1 MAATVQVYERT
12 GASGAPTNTD
22 ITSLNSR
29 YLLADSTS
37 ASTTATPLQIPA
49 ASTNNSYWKSHYLN
63 CTVTPA
69 GTIDT
74 IKLYTDGANSYG
86 TGVTE
91 TISTAAALAYVQA
104 TGSATSGTLL
114 SNVNYSGSGSTVNVF
129 TYTSGSPLS
138 ITGSITNP
146 SINKI
151 SDFWVEQMNVA
162 STASPG
168 VTPAETK
175 TISFNET

>member
-1 MAATVQVYERT
+1 MAATVQIYERT
-12 GASGAPTNTD
+12 TVTPTNTD
-22 ITSLNSR
+22 ITTTNSR

-37 ASTTATPLQIPA
+37 AATTSNPLQIPA
-49 ASTNNSYWKSHYLN
+49 SSTNNSYWKSRYLN

-74 IKLYTDGANSYG
+74 IKYYTDGANSYG

-91 TISTAAALAYVQA
+91 TVSTANALTYVVA

-114 SNVNYSGSGSTVNVF
+114 SNANYSGSGSTVNSF
-129 TYTSGSPLS
+129 TYTSGSALS
-138 ITGSITNP
+138 ITGSISNP
-146 SINKI
+146 STGKI

-162 STASPG
+162 STATPG
-168 VTPAETK
+168 ATPTETK
-175 TISFNET
+175 TISWNET

>member
-1 MAATVQVYERT
+1 MAATVQIYERT
-12 GASGAPTNTD
+12 GAGPTNTD
-22 ITSLNSR
+22 ITSANSR

-37 ASTTATPLQIPA
+37 ASTTGTPLQIPNA
-49 ASTNNSYWKSHYLN
+49 GTNYSYWKSRYLN

-74 IKLYTDGANSYG
+74 IKYYTDGANSYG

-91 TISTAAALAYVQA
+91 TISTASSLAYVQA
-104 TGSATSGTLL
+104 TGSATSGTQL
-114 SNVNYSGSGSTVNVF
+114 SNANYSGSGSTVNSF

-138 ITGSITNP
+138 VTGSISNP
-146 SINKI
+146 STGKI
-151 SDFWVEQMNVA
+151 SDIWVEQMGVTT
-162 STASPG
+162 TASPG

-175 TISFNET
+175 TVSFNET